1 MGGDANYTG
10 ARWQPAGIS
19 VDYTRGDVTV
29 NGDVDIAVRG
39 TAVRTDAYQ
48 ADGDVPAYDLGTIS
62 LLGNSIR
69 IDTPYRE
76 ENFVEGFG
84 KFIEPYYA
92 LASYGGTINV
102 NVKNQAAQNGKV
114 EMVGN
119 VLAMK
124 SSDEAGKA
132 MVYQNG
138 RLNIGLTTQD
148 SSWKGVIDN
157 AGTAK
162 AGEVNLWLQNGA
174 QWIYENASRKD
185 GLDASNLADYSRP
198 YYEKYDG
205 ISHLSSLVGGKD
217 KSSAGIIKVNDNDPI
232 HIANAEGVTKI
243 WYEHDDAAPGNIIG
257 GDVKVLN
264 AKTGTEMM
272 LYTGN
277 NGISKG
283 FAEGDTAA
291 EKNNVSEVLN
301 SLAHKLWYMAGDS
314 NLTGSVSIAEGLTA
328 SSVTMK
334 TGNITFAEGGQGF
347 YDYTPEK
354 EDKTYATGPIVKSE
368 NIGETRES
376 DINGV
381 VSVNVTEA
389 QDGVSGN
396 APSAMYAAGDAVSPL
411 VIDLQ
416 GHTLKL
422 NANNQTANYV
432 STVYV
437 DENKSM
443 ETKDSKGNGVLKV
456 SAGLGAD
463 GNADTKAKYV
473 YGIRVGEGGNLT
485 ANTDV
490 EIDGVKSSATQ
501 RAYGVYVST
510 KGNVVFEKDLTIKNV
525 QTGNKVGPNTAGIY
539 ADSSSSADAPINIT
553 VKGNLNIENV
563 LGSAI
568 RALNTSTVSTA
579 GATIKAADMSNGTDY
594 SQYYALQANKGTI
607 NLNTGE
613 GITAGILD
621 VTGDMK
627 VTDNKAS
634 VINVNMTKGSQWT
647 GAVSNIPGSTYNAP
661 AGQFNLT
668 MAEGSVWH
676 HETGRSVDTLKT
688 TFAGSN
694 VSKLDGS
701 GVIYQNSDKGITVY
715 DYSGDTTVVYGHDA
729 NNPQNITGGDFT
741 VKTAAAGS
749 KITLVTDSQ
758 GINAGFEASDT
769 AAEKNNVKEVLNKL
783 ANKLFYTGYKDANLD
798 GVVKIADG
806 LTASSVSAIVKASGE
821 ITFSDGSNGTK
832 KAGQGFYDYT
842 PEQEKPNYKT
852 GAITKSED
860 ISLSRELDESGV
872 AHVSVTESN
881 AGNNKFASAIYAG
894 EETSPSKPMT
904 VNMSG
909 KALAL
914 NVAQTGGQAAAI
926 YAGANTYIKVINPS
940 AEQKLFITANNT
952 DTRGSHGIY
961 ADGNAHLNI
970 SGPVEI
976 TDIVTK
982 GDSATGIN
990 IQGQKSEINI
1000 EGPLTI
1006 SNVKG
1011 TRERGAGMNASGI
1024 QVTGDTSTVTVSG
1037 LVDISGVRGSGI
1049 RLTGKDTK
1057 VSVGGGTITA
1067 AEDSDKSHNF
1077 YAVRVDKG
1085 TLDINMK
1092 DGAAGDTTTKITG
1105 DMYATGQYGK
1115 KVVEYTGG
1123 ELINWNDAG
1132 ILNVALTDKDSF
1144 WKGVAAYDLYND
1156 DYGSGGNTTHDIGQF
1171 NLYLQNGAAWTNE
1184 QQSHVTTTT
1193 IASKNPVWAGST
1205 LATLHGG
1212 KDADNA
1218 GLIYQ
1223 KDNNPISVVNYSG
1236 HTTVFYDHD
1245 AADPSKIIGGSFNIT
1260 NAAEGSAITF
1270 ITDNKGITSGF
1281 ADGDS
1286 GDAKD
1291 KVANVLNNLAGKLF
1305 YKNYTDGHLAGVVKI
1320 ADGLTASSAA
1330 LKTGDISFSTEETGT
1345 FTPGQG
1351 YYDYKTSKPG
1361 SQIAKEFTTAITGD
1375 AVADTVYIEKGVLKD
1390 DGTYVFTADSTT
1402 ITPEKHLIAGGA
1414 WLPQISAAISGSD
1427 ENHNV
1432 TIDMNGNKLTV
1443 DTTTDTHTTGIAA
1456 VGKGAVNINNA
1467 GAMSVSATST
1477 TNGQTGALFVNAGGT
1492 INIHNAGA
1500 DNVLTLRANSAA
1512 PANAAVIK
1520 SMNGVSGVMS
1530 AITVDGLVDIL
1541 ADKSNAS
1548 GANEAISAVASKV
1561 EIGGGVIKAINGA
1574 EYAISAYGE
1583 FASKNR
1589 GQVNVNI
1596 KKDAEGAIIGA
1607 GNNNVQME
1615 GNVNLGGGMDSA
1627 GASADVSIGLN
1638 TKESFWK
1645 GDVSNNNGSSAGI
1658 VNLYMGNGASWTGN
1672 NLSGNTV
1679 NANLDNATWTGYSN
1693 GNAMHLKLDNSIWN
1707 VNGASQLASFSGNN
1721 GSIIVANNAG
1731 DINVAEY
1738 SGNTNV
1744 IYNHDADNPTNIL
1757 GGSFTIGQADAGS
1770 AITLITDNRG
1780 INKGFNA
1787 YDKAE
1792 DQNTVNEVLNK
1803 LAQKLFYTANDGKL
1817 AGTVKIASGLTAS
1830 SAALKT
1836 GDISFSTDATGTK
1849 TPGQGFYKYTEIDD
1863 TVITDPIT
1871 GNLDKKYVSL
1881 GIETEK
1887 GIYNFT
1893 QDTTINVIKGDYSSN
1908 LSAIESSGGPIT
1920 INADGKN
1927 LDVSYHVLKGSN
1939 VARAVATGLSYG
1951 KSKDITI
1958 KAKSLKLSTDTT
1970 GFRAQGVYATG
1981 GKITIDAD
1989 TTITTSAQTESNG
2002 IYSGSGGTVTMN
2014 GNLDIQKDSKAAN
2027 YIALN
2032 SDDNG
2037 IINVNVKNGKAGA
2050 GIVKIDGDVFT
2061 KSAETYDYW
2070 EDETTSTSSTV
2081 NLALQGKD
2089 SSWNGRSLYEVTS
2102 GDDSTSYGTFN
2113 LWLADGATWTNE
2125 KNGKEVPSGFTGS
2138 HVTNF
2143 TGGADAAHAGNIY
2156 QKENGAL
2163 TIDNYSGNTNIFYE
2177 HTGDGVTFNAGDTII
2192 KHAEKDSAVNLITS
2206 NKGLSINAETI
2217 NDTLS
2222 ALAGKLTYTNY
2233 KDGERNLDGK
2243 VKIAGGL
2250 TSDSLTVAAG
2260 DILFGSADGK
2270 GTGVTNLN
2278 VQAPDHQVATS
2289 FNSTLT
2295 GDTEAD
2301 LEYVLGGAVKDG
2313 SYKFTENTTINVN
2326 GKDARGMDFAEGTA
2340 VDASGK
2346 TLNINVT
2353 DGTRLNAGIS
2363 QITNA
2368 DSHVKANKIVI
2379 KLDSK
2384 DASGTTH
2391 AIHQDKGN
2399 LTIDGDVDIDITGQ
2413 RHTVGVYS
2421 HAGST
2426 TINGNVKVVL
2436 DGNHGGFAEYG
2447 AAGIYAHAGYGGAV
2461 GGTVNVNG
2469 NVDISGV
2476 GNGLFANIGGG
2487 TINVNGGKINI
2498 VDDNTDTGY
2507 SAIYSTCGAIN
2518 VNTVKD
2524 EKGNVIGAGNNKVD
2538 ITGNVVVSVG
2548 AVNYVDC
2555 YEYSLVNLGLTTK
2568 DSQLTG
2574 VIYNEFPEGGK
2585 TASQGGNKKLF
2596 TGEANLWLQNGATW
2610 TNEQQ
2615 GTLANVYQG
2624 EKFTGSHVAKLT
2636 GGATAEAAGN
2646 IYQKESGALT
2656 IDNYSGNTNIFY
2668 EHAGDGVTFNA
2679 GDTVIKHA
2687 EKGSAVN
2694 LITSNKGL
2702 SINAETINDTL
2713 NALAGKLT
2721 YTNYAKGER
2730 NLDGKVKIAGGL
2742 TSDSVTMAV
2751 GDILFNEADGK
2762 GSGAQHITVP
2772 SAPEKQVST
2781 SFNTTLTGDKDKDL
2795 EYVLGGVI
2803 KDGSYKFTEATSI
2816 NVSGEGAKGMNL
2828 VKGTTIDASGK
2839 TLTVNVTDASKG
2851 NAGIA
2856 QDVDANSTVKADKL
2870 VIKLDS
2876 TKSGQGAQGIRQ
2888 TKGNLTIDANVDIDV
2903 KGDNSTMGI
2912 YSHAGSTTV
2921 NGDVKV
2927 VLDGKRGGFN
2937 EYGAAGIYAHAGYGG
2952 AVGGTVN
2959 VNGNVD
2965 ISGVGN
2971 GLFANIGG
2979 ATINV
2984 NGGKINIVDTDKKNG
2999 YSAIYAANG
3008 KINVNTVKDADGKVT
3023 GAGNN
3028 KVDITGNIVTS
3039 VGAVNYVDCSTETEV
3054 NVGLTTK
3061 DSKLTGVVYNQFP
3074 EGGKTVSQKGDS
3086 KTFTGA
3092 TNLWLQNGATWT
3104 NEQQGVLPSVWGGE
3118 QFKGSRV
3125 NKLAGG
3131 ATAEAAGNIYQNDSN
3146 SLTIDNYS
3154 GVTNIIYAHGG
3165 DGTSYAAGD
3174 TVIKHAEAGS
3184 VVNMITS
3191 NQGVTDISAALNA
3204 LAGKLT
3210 YLNYATANG
3219 SERNLNGY
3227 VKLAGGLT
3235 SDSVTMV
3242 TGDIRF
3248 SEETGKGSG
3257 TDNIKFADEPDN
3269 QTAKTFNSTLT
3280 GERLKDLEYVMGG
3293 VVKDGTYK
3301 FTENTAINV
3310 SGEGAKGMDF
3320 VKDTA
3325 VDASGKTLTVNV
3337 TEASKGNA
3345 GISQD
3350 VDVNSTIKADKLVI
3364 KLDSEKSGKGAQAI
3378 RQDKG
3383 NLTIDANVDIDV
3395 KGDNSTMGIYS
3406 HAGSTTVNGDV
3417 KVVLDGKRGGFN
3429 EYGAA
3434 GIYAHAGYGGAVG
3447 GTVNVNGNVD
3457 ISGVGNGLFANIG
3470 GATINVNGG
3479 KINIVDTDKKN
3490 GYSAIYATCGA
3501 INMNTVKD
3509 AAGKVI
3515 GAGNNKVDIT
3525 GNVVVS
3531 VGAVNYVDCCTE
3543 TEVNLGL
3550 TTKDSKL
3557 TGVVYN
3563 QFPEGG
3569 KTVSQRGDSKTF
3581 TGAANLWLQNG
3592 ALWTNE
3598 QQGELPSVWGGEQFK
3613 GSFVTNLVGGTN
3625 ADNAGQ
3631 IYQKDS
3637 NNLTIDTLSGS
3648 IRVIYDHEFEDAE
3661 TRAAGDKKIV
3671 YKAGNTV
3678 INNAKD
3684 GSQVIMATGSNGINT
3699 FDKDSV
3705 EDAFKGLAN
3714 KLIYKDAEKNPGNLK
3729 AELQLGG
3736 GLTGSNV
3743 SWSGQIEWDGNN
3755 GSYKL
3760 DSAEQSIKLLYDE
3773 DAVSKD
3779 TRAAIMSGMVGWR
3792 NAATDTYRARAGAY
3806 GEDNQGVWART
3817 WGGQNKYTGNNTS
3830 FKNSYWAGQVG
3841 YDKTLANGW
3850 NVGVAFDYM
3859 TGDDSYYA
3867 GSGDTKTYT
3876 LGLYGSKEISNNEF
3890 IDLTAKVGR
3899 VSNDFET
3906 KDILGRTVKGDYKA
3920 NGFSFSG
3927 QYSKR
3932 FGSEAAGYFE
3942 PQAQL
3947 TIGRLGSSDFDS
3959 TGTLEGHISQDAF
3972 TSIVGRLGIEAGQAS
3987 EHGRYFARLSLSHE
4001 FAGNV
4006 DTHFSDSSAS
4016 MTREFNLD
4024 GTWCDLTVGGT
4035 YDLSDKV
4042 SFYGDV
4048 TKTLTGDYKQDWK
4061 VNAGLRFTF

>member
-1 MGGDANYTG
+1 MVVSVRSLLFDKGEYIMKLSQKKWKSLISGVLLAASASSFLIAPVYAADYSKPLIGTLKKDSEILSPDGNTVTENDGKLIYDFQGKDHTFTITNKDGITASKDSVYNNVGVDGNYGTLHIYQTNDKSNAWAGVNGFTANKGIIVVNSNLDITATSAYSSVGIAAANKGNLIVNGNVKMRTDDAENPWGIITKNVHGNIGPGGATSMGGDANYTG

-19 VDYTRGDVTV
+19 VDHSRGDITI

-62 LLGNSIR
+62 LLGNSIH

-92 LASYGGTINV
+92 LVSYGGTINV
-102 NVKNQAAQNGKV
+102 NVKNQEAQNGKV

-124 SSDEAGKA
+124 SSDEAGNA

-157 AGTAK
+157 AGTEK

-185 GLDASNLADYSRP
+185 GLDASNLPDYSRP

-217 KSSAGIIKVNDNDPI
+217 KKSAGIIKVNDSDPI
-232 HIANAEGVTKI
+232 HIANAEGVTKV
-243 WYEHDDAAPGNIIG
+243 WYEHDDATPGTIIG

-277 NGISKG
+277 NGITKG

-314 NLTGSVSIAEGLTA
+314 NLAGSVSIAEGLTA

-354 EDKTYATGPIVKSE
+354 DDKTYATGPIVKSE

-389 QDGVSGN
+389 QNGVSGN
-396 APSAMYAAGDAVSPL
+396 APSAMYAAGEAEGPL
-411 VIDLQ
+411 VVDLQ

-443 ETKDSKGNGVLKV
+443 EIKDSKGNGVLKV

-473 YGIRVGEGGNLT
+473 YGIRVGEGGNIT

-510 KGNVVFEKDLTIKNV
+510 KGNVVFEKDLSIKNV

-647 GAVSNIPGSTYNAP
+647 GAVSNIPSSTYNAP

-668 MAEGSVWH
+668 MADGSVWN

-729 NNPQNITGGDFT
+729 DNPLTINGGNFT
-741 VKTAAAGS
+741 VKKAAAGS

-758 GINAGFEASDT
+758 GINAGFEAADT

-806 LTASSVSAIVKASGE
+806 LTASSVSAIVKASGD

-842 PEQEKPNYKT
+842 PEEDKPDYKT
-852 GAITKSED
+852 GAITKSEN
-860 ISLSRELDESGV
+860 ISLNREVDDKGV
-872 AHVSVTESN
+872 AHINVTESN
-881 AGNNKFASAIYAG
+881 AGNNKFASALYAG

-909 KALAL
+909 KGLAL

-940 AEQKLFITANNT
+940 ADQKLSIRATNT
-952 DTRGSHGIY
+952 DTKGSHGIY
-961 ADGNAHLNI
+961 ALGNAHLNI

-976 TDIVTK
+976 TDITTK
-982 GDSATGIN
+982 GDAATGIN
-990 IQGQKSEINI
+990 IQGQQSEINI
-1000 EGPLTI
+1000 DGPLTI

-1011 TRERGAGMNASGI
+1011 LRERGKGMSASGI
-1024 QVTGDTSTVTVSG
+1024 LVTGDSSTVTVTG
-1037 LVDISGVRGSGI
+1037 PVDISGVRGSGI
-1049 RLTGKDTK
+1049 KLVGANTK

-1115 KVVEYTGG
+1115 KVVEYSGG
-1123 ELINWNDAG
+1123 ELIDWKDAG
-1132 ILNVALTDKDSF
+1132 ILNVALTNKDSF
-1144 WKGVAAYDLYND
+1144 WKGVAAYDQYND
-1156 DYGSGGNTTHDIGQF
+1156 DYGSGGNTMHDIGQF

-1193 IASKNPVWAGST
+1193 IASKNPVWTGST

-1286 GDAKD
+1286 ADAKD

-1320 ADGLTASSAA
+1320 AEGLTASSAA

-1361 SQIAKEFTTAITGD
+1361 SQIAKEFTAAITGD
-1375 AVADTVYIEKGVLKD
+1375 AAADKVYIEKGVLKD

-1443 DTTTDTHTTGIAA
+1443 DTKTDTHTTGIAA
-1456 VGKGAVNINNA
+1456 VGKGVVNINNT
-1467 GAMSVSATST
+1467 GAMAINATST

-1500 DNVLTLRANSAA
+1500 DNVLTLRASSAA

-1645 GDVSNNNGSSAGI
+1645 GDVSNTNGSSAGI

-1679 NANLDNATWTGYSN
+1679 NADLNNATWTGYSN

-1707 VNGASQLASFSGNN
+1707 VNGASQLATFSGNN

-1757 GGSFTIGQADAGS
+1757 GGSFNIGQADAGS
-1770 AITLITDNRG
+1770 AITLITDNKG
-1780 INKGFNA
+1780 ITKGFNA

-1849 TPGQGFYKYTEIDD
+1849 TPGQGLYEYTEMDD
-1863 TVITDPIT
+1863 SVITDPIT

-1881 GIETEK
+1881 GIETGK

-1893 QDTTINVIKGDYSSN
+1893 QDTVINVTKGDYSSN

-1920 INADGKN
+1920 INADGHS
-1927 LDVSYHVLKGSN
+1927 LDVAYHVLKGSN

-2143 TGGADAAHAGNIY
+2143 TGGADAAHAGNI
-2156 QKENGAL
+2156 
-2163 TIDNYSGNTNIFYE
+2163 F
-2177 HTGDGVTFNAGDTII
+2177 
-2192 KHAEKDSAVNLITS
+2192 
-2206 NKGLSINAETI
+2206 
-2217 NDTLS
+2217 
-2222 ALAGKLTYTNY
+2222 
-2233 KDGERNLDGK
+2233 
-2243 VKIAGGL
+2243 
-2250 TSDSLTVAAG
+2250 
-2260 DILFGSADGK
+2260 
-2270 GTGVTNLN
+2270 
-2278 VQAPDHQVATS
+2278 
-2289 FNSTLT
+2289 
-2295 GDTEAD
+2295 
-2301 LEYVLGGAVKDG
+2301 
-2313 SYKFTENTTINVN
+2313 
-2326 GKDARGMDFAEGTA
+2326 
-2340 VDASGK
+2340 
-2346 TLNINVT
+2346 
-2353 DGTRLNAGIS
+2353 
-2363 QITNA
+2363 
-2368 DSHVKANKIVI
+2368 
-2379 KLDSK
+2379 
-2384 DASGTTH
+2384 
-2391 AIHQDKGN
+2391 
-2399 LTIDGDVDIDITGQ
+2399 
-2413 RHTVGVYS
+2413 
-2421 HAGST
+2421 
-2426 TINGNVKVVL
+2426 
-2436 DGNHGGFAEYG
+2436 
-2447 AAGIYAHAGYGGAV
+2447 
-2461 GGTVNVNG
+2461 
-2469 NVDISGV
+2469 
-2476 GNGLFANIGGG
+2476 
-2487 TINVNGGKINI
+2487 
-2498 VDDNTDTGY
+2498 
-2507 SAIYSTCGAIN
+2507 
-2518 VNTVKD
+2518 
-2524 EKGNVIGAGNNKVD
+2524 
-2538 ITGNVVVSVG
+2538 
-2548 AVNYVDC
+2548 
-2555 YEYSLVNLGLTTK
+2555 
-2568 DSQLTG
+2568 
-2574 VIYNEFPEGGK
+2574 
-2585 TASQGGNKKLF
+2585 
-2596 TGEANLWLQNGATW
+2596 
-2610 TNEQQ
+2610 
-2615 GTLANVYQG
+2615 
-2624 EKFTGSHVAKLT
+2624 
-2636 GGATAEAAGN
+2636 
-2646 IYQKESGALT
+2646 
-2656 IDNYSGNTNIFY
+2656 
-2668 EHAGDGVTFNA
+2668 
-2679 GDTVIKHA
+2679 
-2687 EKGSAVN
+2687 
-2694 LITSNKGL
+2694 
-2702 SINAETINDTL
+2702 
-2713 NALAGKLT
+2713 
-2721 YTNYAKGER
+2721 
-2730 NLDGKVKIAGGL
+2730 
-2742 TSDSVTMAV
+2742 
-2751 GDILFNEADGK
+2751 
-2762 GSGAQHITVP
+2762 
-2772 SAPEKQVST
+2772 
-2781 SFNTTLTGDKDKDL
+2781 
-2795 EYVLGGVI
+2795 
-2803 KDGSYKFTEATSI
+2803 
-2816 NVSGEGAKGMNL
+2816 
-2828 VKGTTIDASGK
+2828 
-2839 TLTVNVTDASKG
+2839 
-2851 NAGIA
+2851 
-2856 QDVDANSTVKADKL
+2856 
-2870 VIKLDS
+2870 
-2876 TKSGQGAQGIRQ
+2876 
-2888 TKGNLTIDANVDIDV
+2888 
-2903 KGDNSTMGI
+2903 
-2912 YSHAGSTTV
+2912 
-2921 NGDVKV
+2921 
-2927 VLDGKRGGFN
+2927 
-2937 EYGAAGIYAHAGYGG
+2937 
-2952 AVGGTVN
+2952 
-2959 VNGNVD
+2959 
-2965 ISGVGN
+2965 
-2971 GLFANIGG
+2971 
-2979 ATINV
+2979 
-2984 NGGKINIVDTDKKNG
+2984 
-2999 YSAIYAANG
+2999 
-3008 KINVNTVKDADGKVT
+3008 
-3023 GAGNN
+3023 
-3028 KVDITGNIVTS
+3028 
-3039 VGAVNYVDCSTETEV
+3039 
-3054 NVGLTTK
+3054 
-3061 DSKLTGVVYNQFP
+3061 
-3074 EGGKTVSQKGDS
+3074 
-3086 KTFTGA
+3086 
-3092 TNLWLQNGATWT
+3092 
-3104 NEQQGVLPSVWGGE
+3104 
-3118 QFKGSRV
+3118 
-3125 NKLAGG
+3125 
-3131 ATAEAAGNIYQNDSN
+3131 QNDSN

-3325 VDASGKTLTVNV
+3325 VDASGTTLTVNV

-3509 AAGKVI
+3509 ATGKVI

-3671 YKAGNTV
+3671 YKAGDTV

-3792 NAATDTYRARAGAY
+3792 NAATDTYRARVGAY

-3947 TIGRLGSSDFDS
+3947 TIGRLGSCDFDS
-3959 TGTLEGHISQDAF
+3959 TGTLEGHISQDSF

-4001 FAGNV
+4001 FAGDV